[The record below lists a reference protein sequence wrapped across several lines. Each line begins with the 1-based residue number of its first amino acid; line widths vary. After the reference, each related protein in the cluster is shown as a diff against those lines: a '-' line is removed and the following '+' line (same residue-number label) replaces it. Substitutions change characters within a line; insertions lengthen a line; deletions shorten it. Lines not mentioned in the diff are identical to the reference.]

1 MALAQLELMCENCK
15 VLGRKFMTTTV
26 NDVADYII
34 VRLDEPS
41 HGLNLLKLQKLVYYV
56 QAWCLAL
63 TGAPLFNGKFQA
75 WIHGPVSRTLYD
87 RFSATHMMYDPIDVN
102 GVRPNFDPNALPEAD
117 RLHIDEIL
125 DAYAQFSGPQLER
138 MTHEED
144 PWLLARGN
152 LRPSERC
159 ETELD
164 EGLMGTFYKGLLEKA
179 A

>member
-1 MALAQLELMCENCK
+1 
-15 VLGRKFMTTTV
+15 MTTTV
-26 NDVADYII
+26 HDVADYII

-63 TGAPLFNGKFQA
+63 TGAPLFDGKFQA
-75 WIHGPVSRTLYD
+75 WVHGPVSRDLYD
-87 RFSATHMMYDPIDVN
+87 RFSLTHMMYDPIAIN
-102 GVRPNFDPNALPEAD
+102 GVRADFDSNALSEGH
-117 RLHIDEIL
+117 RLHIDEVL

-138 MTHEED
+138 MTHEEE
-144 PWLLARGN
+144 PWIHARGT

-159 ETELD
+159 ETEID
-164 EGLMGTFYKGLLEKA
+164 ERRMATFYKGLLENA

>member
-1 MALAQLELMCENCK
+1 
-15 VLGRKFMTTTV
+15 MTTTV

-75 WIHGPVSRTLYD
+75 WIHGPVGRTLYD
-87 RFSATHMMYDPIDVN
+87 RFSATHMMYGPHECN
-102 GVRPNFDPNALPEAD
+102 GVRRNFDPNALRRAVPVQPVV
-117 RLHIDEIL
+117 IL